1 MICNPS
7 RALKVV
13 PPAISAISQVKD
25 SKFKLAEDFT
35 HKENVQMKVG

>member
-1 MICNPS
+1 MIYNPS

-13 PPAISAISQVKD
+13 PAISAISQVKD